1 MYRKSFGYN
10 QINLNLKNQKDAKLR
25 SSIQYLDE
33 KMDRALMINQQIDDC
48 CYNGFSNYLLF
59 N

>member
-33 KMDRALMINQQIDDC
+33 KMDRALMINQQIDD
-48 CYNGFSNYLLF
+48 
-59 N
+59 